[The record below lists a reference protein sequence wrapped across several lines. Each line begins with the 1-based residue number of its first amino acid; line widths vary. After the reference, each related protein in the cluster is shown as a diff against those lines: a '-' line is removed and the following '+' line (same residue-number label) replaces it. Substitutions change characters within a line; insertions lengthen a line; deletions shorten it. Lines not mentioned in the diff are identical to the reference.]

1 MLDLMR
7 KHAGSWMIK
16 VALGGIIVVFI
27 FFFGWSGPGDKSGN
41 YAAKVNDT
49 IITSDRFHNV
59 YETRLETI
67 RNRFQGN
74 IPPEL
79 FQKLNLKKSVMQDLV
94 NQALLLQEAN
104 RLGLFVND
112 SDLVQD
118 IQTNPAFQT
127 NGAFDKYLYTRLLAD
142 KLKLTPAGYEETRKQ
157 ELLEQQ
163 VVRLLTDG
171 VKTDPQEVKQLWH
184 FQNDKLVLSLLLV
197 KPEESK
203 EPPDPKAVE
212 AFYKENK
219 AKYEIPPSIDLQ
231 YVFFSWRDVQKTL
244 SVTEDEVRSYYQ
256 NHPKEFTESERVH
269 ARHILFRVPPDA
281 SPETIEQVLKRAEFT
296 KQAIEGGE
304 DFQKV
309 AKEQSQD
316 ETTADQSGDLGF
328 FSRGTMNR
336 ELEKAA
342 FNLELGKISDPIRT
356 ELGYHVL
363 VVEEKKP
370 ETMLDFDLA
379 KDKIEYKLLE
389 DKARKKVA
397 TDAESFYE
405 QVYRS
410 EDLEGPA
417 KQFGFEVHKADSVT
431 RVGGIP
437 RVTGDPK
444 IMDQAFGLKTGEI
457 SRLERMGDN
466 FLVMKLTDKHKERI
480 PELQEIRETV
490 EKDYLKQQA
499 VAAAR
504 KKAEEIIDALKQ
516 QPAEADQI
524 AKKFG
529 LEWDKL
535 EPISRTA
542 GFVPKL
548 GSGQE
553 IAEMLTSL
561 STANPLY
568 PAPISSS
575 AGVAIVRLNEVAKAS
590 DEQFAKDAPAFE
602 KWILEVRKTEFL
614 KGWQKLLEE
623 RAKITINEKLL

>member
-27 FFFGWSGPGDKSGN
+27 FFFGWSGPGDRSGN

-49 IITSDRFHNV
+49 VITSDRFSSE
-59 YETRLETI
+59 YETRRKEIEL
-67 RNRFQGN
+67 RFKGN
-74 IPPEL
+74 IPPEI
-79 FQKLNLKKSVMQDLV
+79 FQKLNLKKSVLQNLV
-94 NQALLLQEAN
+94 NQVLLLQEAK

-112 SDLVQD
+112 GDLIRD
-118 IQTNPAFQT
+118 IRTNPMFQRD
-127 NGAFDKYLYTRLLAD
+127 GGFDEAIYRAYLNEMRLA
-142 KLKLTPAGYEETRKQ
+142 PSAYEEARRQ
-157 ELLEQQ
+157 QLLEQQ
-163 VVRLLTDG
+163 VARLMTDG
-171 VKTDPQEVKQLWH
+171 VKTDLQEVKQFWH
-184 FQNDKLVLSLLLV
+184 FQNDKLVLSLLII

-203 EPPDPKAVE
+203 EMPDPKAVE
-212 AFYKENK
+212 AFYKENQ

-231 YVFFSWRDVQKTL
+231 YVYFSWKDVEKKL

-269 ARHILFRVPPDA
+269 ARHILFKVPPDA
-281 SPETIEQVLKRAEFT
+281 SPETIEQVRKRAEFT
-296 KQAIEGGE
+296 KQMIEGGE

-316 ETTADQSGDLGF
+316 ETTADRGGDLGF

-336 ELEKAA
+336 EIEKAA
-342 FNLELGKISDPIRT
+342 FNLEPGKISDPIRS
-356 ELGYHVL
+356 ELGYHIL
-363 VVEEKKP
+363 VVDEKKP

-379 KDKIEYKLLE
+379 KDKIEYKLRE
-389 DKARKKVA
+389 EKARKKIA
-397 TDAESFYE
+397 ADAESFYE

-417 KQFGFEVHKADSVT
+417 KQFGLDVHKADSVT

-437 RVTGDPK
+437 QVTADPK

-457 SRLERMGDN
+457 SRLERVGDH

-490 EKDYLKQQA
+490 EKDCLKQQA
-499 VAAAR
+499 LAAAR

-529 LEWDKL
+529 LEWDRL

-568 PAPISSS
+568 PAPIPSSS
-575 AGVAIVRLNEVAKAS
+575 GVAVVRLTDVMEAS
-590 DEQFAKDAPAFE
+590 DEQFAKDAPTFE
-602 KWILEVRKTEFL
+602 RWILEVRKTEFL
-614 KGWQKLLEE
+614 KGWLKLLEE
-623 RAKITINEKLL
+623 KAKITINEKQL

>member
-1 MLDLMR
+1 VLDLMR

-16 VALGGIIVVFI
+16 VALAGIIVVFI
-27 FFFGWSGPGDKSGN
+27 FFFGWSGPGDRSGN
-41 YAAKVNDT
+41 YVAKVNDT
-49 IITSDRFHNV
+49 VITADHFHNV
-59 YETRLETI
+59 YEAEHEKMRL
-67 RNRFQGN
+67 RFKGP
-74 IPPEL
+74 IPPEIL
-79 FQKLNLKKSVMQDLV
+79 EKLNLKKSVLQGLV
-94 NQALLLQEAN
+94 NQMLLLQEAKK
-104 RLGLFVND
+104 LGLFVND
-112 SDLVQD
+112 SDLIQD
-118 IQTNPAFQT
+118 IRTNPAFQT
-127 NGAFDKYLYTRLLAD
+127 NGAFDESLYKRYLNEV
-142 KLKLTPAGYEETRKQ
+142 LKLTPTGYEESRKQ

-163 VVRLLTDG
+163 VARLLTDG

-184 FQNDKLVLSLLLV
+184 FQNDKLVLSMLLI

-212 AFYKENK
+212 AFYKENQ
-219 AKYEIPPSIDLQ
+219 AKYEIPPSLDLQ
-231 YVFFSWRDVQKTL
+231 YVFFSWRDLQKTL
-244 SVTEDEVRSYYQ
+244 SVTEEEVRSYYQ

-269 ARHILFRVPPDA
+269 ARHILFRVPPEA
-281 SPETIEQVLKRAEFT
+281 SPDTVAQVLKRAEFT

-316 ETTADQSGDLGF
+316 ETTADQGGDLGF

-342 FNLELGKISDPIRT
+342 FNLAPGKISDPIRT
-356 ELGYHVL
+356 ELGYHL
-363 VVEEKKP
+363 LMVEEKKP
-370 ETMLDFDLA
+370 ETMLDFALA
-379 KDKIEYKLLE
+379 KDKIEHKLLE
-389 DKARKKVA
+389 EKARQKVA
-397 TDAESFYE
+397 TDAENFYE
-405 QVYRS
+405 QVYRT
-410 EDLEGPA
+410 ENLEGPA

-437 RVTGDPK
+437 QVTGDPK
-444 IMDQAFGLKTGEI
+444 IMDQAFGLKTGEV
-457 SRLERMGDN
+457 SRLERVGDH

-499 VAAAR
+499 IAAAR
-504 KKAEEIIDALKQ
+504 KKAEEIIDALKL

-553 IAEMLTSL
+553 IPEMLTSL

-575 AGVAIVRLNEVAKAS
+575 AGVAVVRLTEVEEAS

-614 KGWQKLLEE
+614 KGWLKLLEE
-623 RAKITINEKLL
+623 RAKITINDKLL

>member
-27 FFFGWSGPGDKSGN
+27 FFFGWSGPGDRSGN

-49 IITSDRFHNV
+49 VITSDRFSSE
-59 YETRLETI
+59 YETRRKEIEL
-67 RNRFQGN
+67 RFKGN
-74 IPPEL
+74 IPPEI
-79 FQKLNLKKSVMQDLV
+79 FQKLNLKKSVLQNLV
-94 NQALLLQEAN
+94 NQVLLLQEAK

-112 SDLVQD
+112 GDLIRD
-118 IQTNPAFQT
+118 IRTNPMFQRD
-127 NGAFDKYLYTRLLAD
+127 GGFDEAIYRAYLNEMRLA
-142 KLKLTPAGYEETRKQ
+142 PSAYEEARRQ
-157 ELLEQQ
+157 QLLEQQ
-163 VVRLLTDG
+163 VARLMTDG
-171 VKTDPQEVKQLWH
+171 VKTDLQEVKQFWH
-184 FQNDKLVLSLLLV
+184 FQNDKLVLSLLII

-203 EPPDPKAVE
+203 EMPDPKAVE
-212 AFYKENK
+212 AFYKENQ

-231 YVFFSWRDVQKTL
+231 YVYFSWKDVEKKL

-269 ARHILFRVPPDA
+269 ARHILFKVPPDA
-281 SPETIEQVLKRAEFT
+281 SPETIEQVRKRAEFT
-296 KQAIEGGE
+296 KQMIEGGE

-316 ETTADQSGDLGF
+316 ETTADRGGDLGF

-336 ELEKAA
+336 EIEKAA
-342 FNLELGKISDPIRT
+342 FNLEPGKISDPIRS
-356 ELGYHVL
+356 ELGYHIL
-363 VVEEKKP
+363 VVDEKKP

-379 KDKIEYKLLE
+379 KDKIEYKLRE
-389 DKARKKVA
+389 EKARKKIA
-397 TDAESFYE
+397 ADAESFYE

-417 KQFGFEVHKADSVT
+417 KQFGLDVHKADSVT

-437 RVTGDPK
+437 QVTADPK

-457 SRLERMGDN
+457 SRLERVGDH

-490 EKDYLKQQA
+490 EKDCLKQQA
-499 VAAAR
+499 LAAAR

-529 LEWDKL
+529 LEWDRL

-575 AGVAIVRLNEVAKAS
+575 SGVAVVRLTDVMEAS
-590 DEQFAKDAPAFE
+590 DEQFAKDAPTFE
-602 KWILEVRKTEFL
+602 RWILEVRKTEFL
-614 KGWQKLLEE
+614 KGWLKLLEE
-623 RAKITINEKLL
+623 KAKITINEKQL

>member
-41 YAAKVNDT
+41 YVAKVNDT

-59 YETRLETI
+59 YDRNLDQTR
-67 RNRFQGN
+67 RRFKEQ
-74 IPPEL
+74 IPPEVV
-79 FQKLNLKKSVMQDLV
+79 KELKKNVLQDLV

-112 SDLVQD
+112 RDLIQD
-118 IQTNPAFQT
+118 IRTNPMFQRGGGFDEAIYRAFL
-127 NGAFDKYLYTRLLAD
+127 NEI
-142 KLKLTPAGYEETRKQ
+142 KLTPTAYEEARKQ
-157 ELLEQQ
+157 ELLELQ
-163 VVRLLTDG
+163 VVRILTDG
-171 VKTDPQEVKQLWH
+171 VKTDPQEIERFWH
-184 FQNDKLVLSLLLV
+184 FYNDKLVLSLLLI

-212 AFYKENK
+212 AFYKENQ

-231 YVFFSWRDVQKTL
+231 YVFFSWRDAQKTL

-316 ETTADQSGDLGF
+316 ETTAGQGGDLGF

-342 FNLELGKISDPIRT
+342 FNLEPGKISDPIRT

-417 KQFGFEVHKADSVT
+417 KQFGFEVQKADSVT
-431 RVGGIP
+431 RIGGIP
-437 RVTGDPK
+437 RVTADPK

-457 SRLERMGDN
+457 SRLERMGDH
-466 FLVMKLTDKHKERI
+466 FLVMKLTDKRKERI

-490 EKDYLKQQA
+490 EKDYLRQQA

-516 QPAEADQI
+516 QPAEEDQI

-529 LEWDKL
+529 LEWEKL

-561 STANPLY
+561 STANRLY

-575 AGVAIVRLNEVAKAS
+575 AGVAVVRLNEVEEAS
-590 DEQFAKDAPAFE
+590 NEQFAKDAPAFE